1 MAMRKPPHPGE
12 ILGEDILP
20 SLGLTI
26 TAAAESLDISR
37 KTLSAIINGRQ
48 GISAEMALRIEKA
61 FGGSAEH
68 WLRMQDAYDLALA
81 KQNVDLRGVQAVR
94 AA

>member
-68 WLRMQDAYDLALA
+68 WLCMQDAYDLALA